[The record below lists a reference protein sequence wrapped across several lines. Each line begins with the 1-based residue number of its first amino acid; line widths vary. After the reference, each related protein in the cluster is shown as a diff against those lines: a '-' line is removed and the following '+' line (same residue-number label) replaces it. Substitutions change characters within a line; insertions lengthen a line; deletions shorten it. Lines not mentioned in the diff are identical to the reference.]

1 MNKLINKISLLAILI
16 LLSNSSFAQ
25 IFNNQ
30 KKTASYYSADTE
42 CVEDKLD
49 GTFVLYAWGQG
60 SSKSEAINQAKRN
73 VLNDILFDGVRKGCQ
88 IRPLILELNGKKKH
102 QSYTYAFFDKHYKKY
117 ISMENSPK
125 TMKKSREKTSY
136 RIKVRVKV
144 EKIRQKLIED
154 NIIKQ

>member
-1 MNKLINKISLLAILI
+1 MKNLIIKTTLLFFFLFVY
-16 LLSNSSFAQ
+16 SHTFGQ

-30 KKTASYYSADTE
+30 KKTASYYSSDTE
-42 CVEDKLD
+42 CIEDKLD

-60 SSKSEAINQAKRN
+60 SSKSDAINQAKRN

-88 IRPLILELNGKKKH
+88 IRPLILELNGKQKYKN
-102 QSYTYAFFDKHYKKY
+102 YTYNFFDKEYKKY
-117 ISMENSPK
+117 ISIEKSPK
-125 TMKKSREKTSY
+125 TLKKSRQQTSY

-144 EKIRQKLIED
+144 EEIRQKLIED